1 MNPTIVLSRVKK
13 KEKKKEIVT
22 EIVSFL
28 SLDFAIYFRK
38 EKYSSQKVK
47 RNVEKKRT

>member
-38 EKYSSQKVK
+38 K
-47 RNVEKKRT
+47 NILLKK